1 MKNNIKKTYHNNRI
15 INELTN
21 NTTNSKQISCLGLT
35 GSSKAFVVASISDI
49 IGGQNFIICSDKE
62 QAAYFYNDLE
72 NIFEEKEL
80 DYSKKR
86 VLFYPTSYKRPY
98 EPEKSDSTNILSRTE
113 VLQRLS
119 SSDRKTIVVTY
130 PEALSEKV
138 ITRKTMNNN
147 TFKLSV
153 GDNISLDVLTD
164 KLADLNFE
172 HVDFVVEPGQFAIR
186 GGIVDVFS
194 FSNDYPYRI
203 EFFGDEIDSIRSFNP
218 IDQLSIEKLKDI
230 VLIPNLQDH
239 NEGYERESIFQFLKK
254 QSIIWIEE
262 GHCLEERINDEYKK
276 AVGVFDNLQSTDYGQ
291 QTSSKVTN
299 KIENPETIFAKGE
312 EIISQLDNFK
322 TISFGNFI
330 NKDEETSIFFNT
342 APQPSFNKNFDL
354 LLTDINSLKSEGY
367 TIYCFSESKKQLERI
382 QSILND
388 MQPKEERLKAKGKG
402 EKDDTDFDGYFIPV
416 NYSIQAGFIDR
427 DMKICCYTDH
437 QIFERYHRFRLRE
450 GFASSQALTIKE
462 LYDLKPGDF
471 VTHINYGIGRF
482 DGLEIIDNNG
492 RQQEAMRLIYQNGDL
507 LYVSIHS
514 LHRISKYS
522 GKDGMQPTLSKL
534 GSNSWNKLKEK
545 TKSRVK
551 DIARELIK
559 LYAERKNS
567 KGFQFM
573 PDTYLQTELEASF
586 MYEDTTDQLKAT
598 VDVKRDMESTT
609 PMDRLICG
617 DVGFGKTEIAIRAA
631 FKAVCDSK
639 QVAVLVPT
647 TVLALQHYQTFCKRL
662 KGFPVNID
670 YINRFKTAKEQKKT
684 IEDVKNGRI
693 DIIIGTHSII
703 GKNVSFKDLGLL
715 IIDEEQKF
723 GVSAKEKLK
732 QLQTNVDTLTLTAT
746 PIPRTLQF
754 SMMGARDMSIIK
766 TAPPNRQPVETE
778 LHTFNPEIIRDA
790 IQYELARDGQVFFVH
805 NRVQNIQEVCDMIT
819 TYVPGVRVGVA
830 HGQME
835 GSKLEQIMLDFIDEK
850 YDVLLSTTI
859 IEAGLDIP
867 NANTIIINEAQN
879 FGLSDLHQLRGR
891 VGRSNKKAFCYLLAP
906 PLNILS
912 DEARKRLR
920 AIEDFSDLGSG
931 FNIALRDLDIRGAGN
946 LLGAEQSGFI
956 NDIGFETYHKI
967 LDEAILE
974 LKETEFKDIFE
985 GELKDKKFV
994 SDCVFESDLEILIPY
1009 EYVDSSA
1016 ERISLYTEL
1025 DHIQNEEGLI
1035 RFTDKLTDRFG
1046 QIPPQTEDLLNTM
1059 RLRWLARDLGFEK
1072 ITLKHKIM
1080 TAYLVSNQESEYYQT
1095 DTFMKII
1102 RYAAS
1107 HQRRCKVKELNGKNI
1122 LYIDSVTNV
1131 GEALSVVRDI
1141 STLC

>member
-1 MKNNIKKTYHNNRI
+1 MKNKIKKLYHNNHN
-15 INELTN
+15 INNLANSITN
-21 NTTNSKQISCLGLT
+21 NKHVSCLGLI
-35 GSSKAFVVASISDI
+35 GSSKAFIVATTSDI

-62 QAAYFYNDLE
+62 RAAYFYNDLE
-72 NIFEEKEL
+72 NYYEEKEA

-98 EPEKSDSTNILSRTE
+98 EPEKADNTYILSRTE

-119 SSDRKTIVVTY
+119 SSDRKAIVVTY

-138 ITRKTMNNN
+138 ITRKTMSNNA
-147 TFKLSV
+147 FKLSV
-153 GDNISLDVLTD
+153 ADNISIDSLTD
-164 KLADLNFE
+164 NLVELNFE

-230 VLIPNLQDH
+230 ILIPNLQDY
-239 NEGYERESIFQFLKK
+239 NEEYERESILQFLKK
-254 QSIIWIEE
+254 QSTIWIEE
-262 GHCLEERINDEYKK
+262 GHCLEEKINNEYDK
-276 AVGVFDNLQSTDYGQ
+276 AIEVFNRLQS
-291 QTSSKVTN
+291 SSKDSN
-299 KIENPETIFAKGE
+299 NIENPEVIFTKGD
-312 EIISQLDNFK
+312 EIITQLDNFK

-330 NKDEETSIFFNT
+330 NKDEDTSIVFNT

-354 LLTDINSLKSEGY
+354 LLKDINNLKSEGY
-367 TIYCFSESKKQLERI
+367 TVYCFSESKKQLERI

-388 MQPKEERLKAKGKG
+388 MQPKDERQKAKDKG
-402 EKDDTDFDGYFIPV
+402 QKDDTDFDDYFIPV

-462 LYDLKPGDF
+462 LYDLKPGDY

-492 RQQEAMRLIYQNGDL
+492 KQQEAMRLIYQNGDL

-522 GKDGMQPTLSKL
+522 GKDGSQPTLSKL

-586 MYEDTTDQLKAT
+586 MYEDTADQLKAT
-598 VDVKRDMESTT
+598 VDVKRDMESET

-1035 RFTDKLTDRFG
+1035 RFTNNLTDRFG

-1072 ITLKHKIM
+1072 ITLKNKIM

-1122 LYIDSVTNV
+1122 LYVDAVTNV
-1131 GEALSVVRDI
+1131 AEALKVMRE
-1141 STLC
+1141 TLEL

>member
-1 MKNNIKKTYHNNRI
+1 MKEQIKQFYLNSSNVKR
-15 INELTN
+15 LTD
-21 NTTNSKQISCLGLT
+21 SIDKEEHISCLGLT
-35 GSSKAFVVASISDI
+35 GSARSYVVAASADI
-49 IGGQNFIICSDKE
+49 IGGTSLVICSDKE
-62 QAAYFYNDLE
+62 RAAYFYNDIE
-72 NIFEEKEL
+72 NIFGEKDV

-86 VLFYPTSYKRPY
+86 VLFYPTSYKKPY
-98 EPEKSDSTNILSRTE
+98 EPEKPDNTYILSRTE
-113 VLQRLS
+113 VLQRIS
-119 SSDRKTIVVTY
+119 TSDRKTIIVTY

-138 ITRKTMNNN
+138 ITRKVMNKN
-147 TFKLSV
+147 TFKISV
-153 GDNISLDVLTD
+153 GENISMDKLTD
-164 KLADLNFE
+164 SLVNLNFE
-172 HVDFVVEPGQFAIR
+172 HADFVVEPGQFAIR

-230 VLIPNLQDH
+230 ILIPNLQDY
-239 NEGYERESIFQFLKK
+239 NIKQERESIFQYLKNK
-254 QSIIWIEE
+254 SVIWIEE
-262 GHCLEERINDEYKK
+262 ENSLEEKINKEYDK
-276 AVGVFDNLQSTDYGQ
+276 AVN
-291 QTSSKVTN
+291 
-299 KIENPETIFAKGE
+299 IFNEKEDLEEEPDSIFTRGE
-312 EIISQLDNFK
+312 EIISQLEQLK
-322 TISFGNFI
+322 TITFGNFI
-330 NKDEETSIFFNT
+330 DKKERNSISFNT
-342 APQPSFNKNFDL
+342 TPQPAFNKNFDIL
-354 LLTDINSLKSEGY
+354 LKDINTLKSEGY
-367 TIYCFSESKKQLERI
+367 EIFCFSESKKQLERI

-388 MQPKEERLKAKGKG
+388 IQHLDE
-402 EKDDTDFDGYFIPV
+402 DNSNFTPV
-416 NYSIQAGFIDR
+416 NHSIQSGFIDR
-427 DMKICCYTDH
+427 DLKICCYTDH

-462 LYDLKPGDF
+462 LYDLKPGDY

-492 RQQEAMRLIYQNGDL
+492 KQQEAIRLIYQNGDL

-514 LHRISKYS
+514 LHRISKYCS
-522 GKDGMQPTLSKL
+522 KDGSQPTLSKL

-567 KGFQFM
+567 KGFQYM

-586 MYEDTTDQLKAT
+586 MYEDTADQLKAT
-598 VDVKRDMESTT
+598 VDVKRDMESET

-684 IEDVKNGRI
+684 LEDLKNGRI

-732 QLQTNVDTLTLTAT
+732 QFQTNVDTLTLTAT

-754 SMMGARDMSIIK
+754 SMMGARDMSIIR

-805 NRVQNIQEVCDMIT
+805 NRVQNIQNVCDMIT
-819 TYVPGVRVGVA
+819 SYVPGVRVGVA

-906 PLNILS
+906 PLSTLS
-912 DEARKRLR
+912 DESQKRLR

-985 GELKDKKFV
+985 NELKDKKFV
-994 SDCVFESDLEILIPY
+994 SECVFESDLEILIPN
-1009 EYVDSSA
+1009 EYVESSA

-1025 DHIQNEEGLI
+1025 DHIQNEEGLE
-1035 RFTDKLTDRFG
+1035 RFTNNLADRFG
-1046 QIPPQTEDLLNTM
+1046 QIPHQTEDLLNTM

-1102 RYAAS
+1102 RYAGAN
-1107 HQRRCKVKELNGKNI
+1107 QRRCKVKELNGKNI
-1122 LYIDSVTNV
+1122 VYIDAVTDV
-1131 GEALSVVRDI
+1131 GEALKVLRTIDVS
-1141 STLC
+1141 

>member
-1 MKNNIKKTYHNNRI
+1 MKNKIKKLYHNNHN
-15 INELTN
+15 INDLASSITN
-21 NTTNSKQISCLGLT
+21 NKHVSCLGLI
-35 GSSKAFVVASISDI
+35 GSSKAFIVATTSDI

-62 QAAYFYNDLE
+62 RAAYFYNDLE
-72 NIFEEKEL
+72 NYYEEKEA

-98 EPEKSDSTNILSRTE
+98 EPEKADNTYILSRTE

-119 SSDRKTIVVTY
+119 SSDRKAIVVTY

-138 ITRKTMNNN
+138 ITRKTMSNN

-153 GDNISLDVLTD
+153 ADNISIDTLTD
-164 KLADLNFE
+164 NLVELNFE

-230 VLIPNLQDH
+230 ILIPNLQDY
-239 NEGYERESIFQFLKK
+239 NEEYERESILQFLKK
-254 QSIIWIEE
+254 QSTIWIEE
-262 GHCLEERINDEYKK
+262 GHCLEEKINNEYDK
-276 AVGVFDNLQSTDYGQ
+276 AIEVFNRLQS
-291 QTSSKVTN
+291 SSKDSN
-299 KIENPETIFAKGE
+299 NIENPEVIFTKGD
-312 EIISQLDNFK
+312 EIITQLDNFK

-330 NKDEETSIFFNT
+330 NKDKETSIVFNT

-354 LLTDINSLKSEGY
+354 LLKDINNLKSEGY

-388 MQPKEERLKAKGKG
+388 MQPKDERQGQ
-402 EKDDTDFDGYFIPV
+402 KDDTDFDDYFIPI

-462 LYDLKPGDF
+462 LYDLKPGDY

-492 RQQEAMRLIYQNGDL
+492 KQQEAMRLIYQNGDL

-522 GKDGMQPTLSKL
+522 SKDGSQPTLSKL

-586 MYEDTTDQLKAT
+586 MYEDTADQLKAT
-598 VDVKRDMESTT
+598 VDVKRDMESET

-662 KGFPVNID
+662 KGFPVNIN

-1035 RFTDKLTDRFG
+1035 RFTNNLTDRFG

-1072 ITLKHKIM
+1072 ITLKNKIM

-1122 LYIDSVTNV
+1122 LYVDAVTNV
-1131 GEALSVVRDI
+1131 AEALKVMRE
-1141 STLC
+1141 TLEL

>member
-1 MKNNIKKTYHNNRI
+1 MKEQIKQIYLNSSNVKR
-15 INELTN
+15 LTD
-21 NTTNSKQISCLGLT
+21 SLDKEEHISCLGLT
-35 GSSKAFVVASISDI
+35 GSARSYVVAASADI
-49 IGGQNFIICSDKE
+49 IGGTSLVICSDKE
-62 QAAYFYNDLE
+62 RAAYFYNDIE
-72 NIFEEKEL
+72 NIFGEKDV

-86 VLFYPTSYKRPY
+86 VLFYPTSYKKPY
-98 EPEKSDSTNILSRTE
+98 EPEKPDNTYILSRTE
-113 VLQRLS
+113 VLQRIS
-119 SSDRKTIVVTY
+119 TSDRKTIIVTY

-138 ITRKTMNNN
+138 ITRKVMNKN
-147 TFKLSV
+147 TFKISV
-153 GDNISLDVLTD
+153 GENISMDKLTD
-164 KLADLNFE
+164 SLVNLNFE
-172 HVDFVVEPGQFAIR
+172 HADFVVEPGQFAIR

-230 VLIPNLQDH
+230 ILIPNLQDY
-239 NEGYERESIFQFLKK
+239 NIKQERESIFQYLKNK
-254 QSIIWIEE
+254 SVIWIEE
-262 GHCLEERINDEYKK
+262 ENSLEEKINKEYYK
-276 AVGVFDNLQSTDYGQ
+276 AVN
-291 QTSSKVTN
+291 
-299 KIENPETIFAKGE
+299 IFNEKEDLEEEPDSIFTRGE
-312 EIISQLDNFK
+312 EIISQLEQLK
-322 TISFGNFI
+322 TITFGNFI
-330 NKDEETSIFFNT
+330 DKKERNSISFNT
-342 APQPSFNKNFDL
+342 TPQPAFNKNFDIL
-354 LLTDINSLKSEGY
+354 LKDINTLKSEGY
-367 TIYCFSESKKQLERI
+367 EIFCFSESKKQLERI

-388 MQPKEERLKAKGKG
+388 IQHLDE
-402 EKDDTDFDGYFIPV
+402 DNSNFTPV
-416 NYSIQAGFIDR
+416 NHSIQSGFIDR
-427 DMKICCYTDH
+427 DLKICCYTDH

-492 RQQEAMRLIYQNGDL
+492 KQQEAIRLIYQNGDL

-514 LHRISKYS
+514 LHRISKYCS
-522 GKDGMQPTLSKL
+522 KDGSQPTLSKL

-567 KGFQFM
+567 KGFQYM

-586 MYEDTTDQLKAT
+586 MYEDTADQLKAT
-598 VDVKRDMESTT
+598 VDVKRDMESET

-684 IEDVKNGRI
+684 LEDLKNGRI

-732 QLQTNVDTLTLTAT
+732 QFQTNVDTLTLTAT

-754 SMMGARDMSIIK
+754 SMMGARDMSIIR

-805 NRVQNIQEVCDMIT
+805 NRVQNIQNVCDMIT
-819 TYVPGVRVGVA
+819 SYVPGVRVGVA

-906 PLNILS
+906 PLSTLS
-912 DEARKRLR
+912 DESQKRLR

-985 GELKDKKFV
+985 NELKDKKFV
-994 SDCVFESDLEILIPY
+994 SECVFESDLEILIPN
-1009 EYVDSSA
+1009 EYVESSA

-1025 DHIQNEEGLI
+1025 DHIQNEEGLE
-1035 RFTDKLTDRFG
+1035 RFTNNLADRFG
-1046 QIPPQTEDLLNTM
+1046 QIPHQTEDLLNTM

-1102 RYAAS
+1102 RYAGAN
-1107 HQRRCKVKELNGKNI
+1107 QRHCKVKELNGKNI
-1122 LYIDSVTNV
+1122 VYIDAVTDV
-1131 GEALSVVRDI
+1131 GEALKVLRTIDVS
-1141 STLC
+1141 

>member
-1 MKNNIKKTYHNNRI
+1 M
-15 INELTN
+15 TN
-21 NTTNSKQISCLGLT
+21 NKHVSCLGLI
-35 GSSKAFVVASISDI
+35 GSSKAFIVATTSDI

-62 QAAYFYNDLE
+62 RAAYFYNDLE
-72 NIFEEKEL
+72 NYYEEKEA

-98 EPEKSDSTNILSRTE
+98 EPEKADNTYILSRTE

-138 ITRKTMNNN
+138 ITRKTMSNN

-153 GDNISLDVLTD
+153 ADNISIDSLTD
-164 KLADLNFE
+164 NLVELNFE

-230 VLIPNLQDH
+230 ILIPNLQDY
-239 NEGYERESIFQFLKK
+239 NEEYERESILQFLKK
-254 QSIIWIEE
+254 QSTIWIEE
-262 GHCLEERINDEYKK
+262 GHCLEEKINNEYEK
-276 AVGVFDNLQSTDYGQ
+276 AIEVFNRLQS
-291 QTSSKVTN
+291 SSKDYN
-299 KIENPETIFAKGE
+299 NIENPEVIFTKGD
-312 EIISQLDNFK
+312 EIITQLDNFK

-330 NKDEETSIFFNT
+330 NKDKETSIVFNT
-342 APQPSFNKNFDL
+342 TPQPSFNKNFDL
-354 LLTDINSLKSEGY
+354 LLKDINNLKSEGY
-367 TIYCFSESKKQLERI
+367 TVYCFSESKKQLERI

-388 MQPKEERLKAKGKG
+388 MQPKDERLKAKGKG
-402 EKDDTDFDGYFIPV
+402 QKDDTDFDDYFIPV

-462 LYDLKPGDF
+462 LYDLKPGDY

-492 RQQEAMRLIYQNGDL
+492 KQQEAMRLIYQNGDL

-522 GKDGMQPTLSKL
+522 GKDGSQPTLSKL

-586 MYEDTTDQLKAT
+586 MYEDTADQLKAT
-598 VDVKRDMESTT
+598 VDVKRDMESET

-647 TVLALQHYQTFCKRL
+647 TVLALQHYQTFSKRL

-754 SMMGARDMSIIK
+754 SMMGARDTSIIK

-1035 RFTDKLTDRFG
+1035 RFTNNLTDRFG

-1072 ITLKHKIM
+1072 ITLKNKIM

-1122 LYIDSVTNV
+1122 LYVDAVTNV
-1131 GEALSVVRDI
+1131 AEALKVMRE
-1141 STLC
+1141 TLEL

>member
-1 MKNNIKKTYHNNRI
+1 MKEQIKQFYLNSPIIKK
-15 INELTN
+15 LTN
-21 NTTNSKQISCLGLT
+21 LLESKEHISCLGLI
-35 GSSKAFVVASISDI
+35 GSAKSFVVAATADI
-49 IGGQNFIICSDKE
+49 LGGHNFVICSDKE
-62 QAAYFYNDLE
+62 RAAYFYNDLE
-72 NIFEEKEL
+72 NIFGEKDA

-86 VLFYPTSYKRPY
+86 ILFYPTSYKRPY
-98 EPEKSDSTNILSRTE
+98 EPEKTDNTYILSRTE
-113 VLQRLS
+113 VLQRIT

-138 ITRKTMNNN
+138 VTRKAMSKS
-147 TFKLSV
+147 TFKISV
-153 GDNISLDVLTD
+153 GENISIDELTD
-164 KLADLNFE
+164 KLVNFNFE

-218 IDQLSIEKLKDI
+218 IDQLSIERLKDI
-230 VLIPNLQDH
+230 ILIPNLQDH
-239 NEGYERESIFQFLKK
+239 SADYEKESIFQFLKNK
-254 QSIIWIEE
+254 STIWIEE
-262 GHCLEERINDEYKK
+262 EHSLEEKIKTEYNKACDIFNQQSSND
-276 AVGVFDNLQSTDYGQ
+276 
-291 QTSSKVTN
+291 N
-299 KIENPETIFAKGE
+299 KFENPELIFSQGN
-312 EIISQLDNFK
+312 EIVAQLKNFN

-330 NKDEETSIFFNT
+330 NKNENAIVEFST
-342 APQPSFNKNFDL
+342 APQPAFSKNFDML
-354 LLTDINSLKSEGY
+354 LKDIKDLKNDGFD
-367 TIYCFSESKKQLERI
+367 IYCFSESKKQLERI

-388 MQPKEERLKAKGKG
+388 IQHLDEGNSNFTP
-402 EKDDTDFDGYFIPV
+402 I
-416 NYSIQAGFIDR
+416 NHSIQAGFIDK
-427 DMKICCYTDH
+427 DLKICCYTDH

-482 DGLEIIDNNG
+482 DGLEIIENNG
-492 RQQEAMRLIYQNGDL
+492 KQQEAMRLIYQNGDI

-522 GKDGMQPTLSKL
+522 SKDGSQPTLSKL
-534 GSNSWNKLKEK
+534 GSSSWNKLKEK

-567 KGFQFM
+567 KGFQYM

-586 MYEDTTDQLKAT
+586 MYEDTADQLKAT
-598 VDVKRDMESTT
+598 VDVKRDMESET

-662 KGFPVNID
+662 KGFPANID
-670 YINRFKTAKEQKKT
+670 YINRFKTPKEQKKT
-684 IEDVKNGRI
+684 IEGIKNGHI

-732 QLQTNVDTLTLTAT
+732 QFQTNVDTLTLTAT

-766 TAPPNRQPVETE
+766 TPPPNRQPVETE

-805 NRVQNIQEVCDMIT
+805 NRVQNIQDVCDMIMS
-819 TYVPGVRVGVA
+819 YVPGVRVGVA

-835 GSKLEQIMLDFIDEK
+835 SSKLEQIMLDFIDEK

-891 VGRSNKKAFCYLLAP
+891 VGRSNKKAFCYLLSP
-906 PLNILS
+906 PLATLS
-912 DEARKRLR
+912 DEAGKRLR
-920 AIEDFSDLGSG
+920 ALEDFSDLGSG

-985 GELKDKKFV
+985 SELKDKKFD
-994 SDCVFESDLEILIPY
+994 SECVFESDLEILIPN

-1025 DHIQNEEGLI
+1025 DHIQNEEGLV
-1035 RFTDKLTDRFG
+1035 RFTANLTDRFG
-1046 QIPPQTEDLLNTM
+1046 QIPNQTEDLLNTM
-1059 RLRWLARDLGFEK
+1059 RLRWIARDLGFEK
-1072 ITLKHKIM
+1072 ITLKNKIM
-1080 TAYLVSNQESEYYQT
+1080 TAYLISNQESEYYQT

-1122 LYIDSVTNV
+1122 LYVDAVPNV
-1131 GEALSVVRDI
+1131 GEALKVVRSIDAD
-1141 STLC
+1141 C

>member
-1 MKNNIKKTYHNNRI
+1 MKEQIKQFYLNSSNVKR
-15 INELTN
+15 LTD
-21 NTTNSKQISCLGLT
+21 SLDKEEHVSCLGLT
-35 GSSKAFVVASISDI
+35 GSARSYVVAASADI
-49 IGGQNFIICSDKE
+49 IGGTSLVICSDKE
-62 QAAYFYNDLE
+62 RAAYFYNDIE
-72 NIFEEKEL
+72 NIFGEKDV

-86 VLFYPTSYKRPY
+86 VLFYPTSYKKPY
-98 EPEKSDSTNILSRTE
+98 EPEKPDNTYILSRTE
-113 VLQRLS
+113 VLQRIS
-119 SSDRKTIVVTY
+119 TSDRKTIIVTY

-138 ITRKTMNNN
+138 ITRKVMNKN
-147 TFKLSV
+147 TFKISV
-153 GDNISLDVLTD
+153 GENISMDKLTD
-164 KLADLNFE
+164 SLVNLNFE
-172 HVDFVVEPGQFAIR
+172 HADFVVEPGQFAIR

-230 VLIPNLQDH
+230 ILIPNLQDY
-239 NEGYERESIFQFLKK
+239 NIKQERESIFQYLKNK
-254 QSIIWIEE
+254 SVIWIEE
-262 GHCLEERINDEYKK
+262 ENSLEEKINKEYDK
-276 AVGVFDNLQSTDYGQ
+276 AVN
-291 QTSSKVTN
+291 
-299 KIENPETIFAKGE
+299 IFNEKEDLEEEPDSIFTRGE
-312 EIISQLDNFK
+312 EIISQLEQLK
-322 TISFGNFI
+322 TITFGNFI
-330 NKDEETSIFFNT
+330 DKKERNSISFNT
-342 APQPSFNKNFDL
+342 TPQPAFNKNFDIL
-354 LLTDINSLKSEGY
+354 LKDINTLKSEGY
-367 TIYCFSESKKQLERI
+367 EIFCFSESKKQLERI

-388 MQPKEERLKAKGKG
+388 IQHLDE
-402 EKDDTDFDGYFIPV
+402 DNSNFTPV
-416 NYSIQAGFIDR
+416 NHAIQSGFIDR

-492 RQQEAMRLIYQNGDL
+492 KQQEAIRLIYQNGDL

-514 LHRISKYS
+514 LHRISKYCS
-522 GKDGMQPTLSKL
+522 KDGSQPTLSKL

-567 KGFQFM
+567 KGFQYM

-586 MYEDTTDQLKAT
+586 MYEDTADQLKAT
-598 VDVKRDMESTT
+598 VDVKRDMESET

-684 IEDVKNGRI
+684 LEDLKNGRI

-732 QLQTNVDTLTLTAT
+732 QFQTNVDTLTLTAT

-754 SMMGARDMSIIK
+754 SMMGARDMSIIR

-805 NRVQNIQEVCDMIT
+805 NRVQNIQNVCDMIT
-819 TYVPGVRVGVA
+819 SYVPGVRVGVA

-906 PLNILS
+906 PLSTLS
-912 DEARKRLR
+912 DESQKRLR

-985 GELKDKKFV
+985 NELKDKKFV
-994 SDCVFESDLEILIPY
+994 SECVFESDLEILIPN
-1009 EYVDSSA
+1009 EYVESSA

-1025 DHIQNEEGLI
+1025 DHIQNEEGLE
-1035 RFTDKLTDRFG
+1035 RFTNNLADRFG
-1046 QIPPQTEDLLNTM
+1046 QIPHQTEDLLNTM

-1102 RYAAS
+1102 RYAGS
-1107 HQRRCKVKELNGKNI
+1107 NQRRCKVKELNGKNI
-1122 LYIDSVTNV
+1122 VYIDAVTDV
-1131 GEALSVVRDI
+1131 GEALKVLRTIDVS
-1141 STLC
+1141 

>member
-1 MKNNIKKTYHNNRI
+1 M
-15 INELTN
+15 
-21 NTTNSKQISCLGLT
+21 
-35 GSSKAFVVASISDI
+35 
-49 IGGQNFIICSDKE
+49 DK
-62 QAAYFYNDLE
+62 F
-72 NIFEEKEL
+72 
-80 DYSKKR
+80 
-86 VLFYPTSYKRPY
+86 T
-98 EPEKSDSTNILSRTE
+98 DSLVN
-113 VLQRLS
+113 
-119 SSDRKTIVVTY
+119 
-130 PEALSEKV
+130 
-138 ITRKTMNNN
+138 
-147 TFKLSV
+147 
-153 GDNISLDVLTD
+153 
-164 KLADLNFE
+164 LNFE
-172 HVDFVVEPGQFAIR
+172 HADFVVEPGQFAIR

-230 VLIPNLQDH
+230 ILIPNLQDY
-239 NEGYERESIFQFLKK
+239 NIKQERESIFQYLKNK
-254 QSIIWIEE
+254 SVIWIEE
-262 GHCLEERINDEYKK
+262 ENSLEEKINNEYDK
-276 AVGVFDNLQSTDYGQ
+276 AVN
-291 QTSSKVTN
+291 
-299 KIENPETIFAKGE
+299 IFNEKEDLEEEPDSIFTRGE
-312 EIISQLDNFK
+312 EIISQLEHLK
-322 TISFGNFI
+322 TITFGNFI
-330 NKDEETSIFFNT
+330 DKKERNSISFNT
-342 APQPSFNKNFDL
+342 TPQPAFNKNFDIL
-354 LLTDINSLKSEGY
+354 LKDINTLKSEGY
-367 TIYCFSESKKQLERI
+367 EIFCFSESKKQLERI

-388 MQPKEERLKAKGKG
+388 IQHLDE
-402 EKDDTDFDGYFIPV
+402 DNSNFTPV
-416 NYSIQAGFIDR
+416 NHSIQSGFIDR
-427 DMKICCYTDH
+427 DLKICCYTDH

-492 RQQEAMRLIYQNGDL
+492 KQQEAIRLIYQNGDL

-514 LHRISKYS
+514 LHRISKYCS
-522 GKDGMQPTLSKL
+522 KDGSQPTLSKL

-567 KGFQFM
+567 KGFQYM

-586 MYEDTTDQLKAT
+586 MYEDTADQLKAT
-598 VDVKRDMESTT
+598 VDVKRDMESET

-684 IEDVKNGRI
+684 LEDLKNGRI

-732 QLQTNVDTLTLTAT
+732 QFQTNVDTLTLTAT

-754 SMMGARDMSIIK
+754 SMMGARDMSIIR

-805 NRVQNIQEVCDMIT
+805 NRVQNIQNVCDMIT
-819 TYVPGVRVGVA
+819 SYVPGVRVGVA

-906 PLNILS
+906 PLSTLS
-912 DEARKRLR
+912 DESQKRLR

-931 FNIALRDLDIRGAGN
+931 FNIAMRDLDIRGAGN

-985 GELKDKKFV
+985 NELNDKKFV
-994 SDCVFESDLEILIPY
+994 SECVFESDLEILIPN
-1009 EYVDSSA
+1009 EYVESSA

-1025 DHIQNEEGLI
+1025 DHIQNEEGLE
-1035 RFTDKLTDRFG
+1035 RFTNNITDRFG
-1046 QIPPQTEDLLNTM
+1046 QIPHQTEDLLNTM

-1080 TAYLVSNQESEYYQT
+1080 TAYLVSNQDSEYYQT

-1102 RYAAS
+1102 RYAGAN
-1107 HQRRCKVKELNGKNI
+1107 QRRCKVKELNGKNI
-1122 LYIDSVTNV
+1122 VYIDAVTNV
-1131 GEALSVVRDI
+1131 GEALKVLRTIDVS
-1141 STLC
+1141 

>member
-1 MKNNIKKTYHNNRI
+1 MKEQIKQFYLNSSNVKR
-15 INELTN
+15 LTD
-21 NTTNSKQISCLGLT
+21 SIDKEEHISCLGLT
-35 GSSKAFVVASISDI
+35 GSARSYVVAASADI
-49 IGGQNFIICSDKE
+49 IGGTSLVICSDKE
-62 QAAYFYNDLE
+62 RAAYFYNDIE
-72 NIFEEKEL
+72 NIFGEKDV

-86 VLFYPTSYKRPY
+86 VLFYPTSYKKPY
-98 EPEKSDSTNILSRTE
+98 EPEKPDNTYILSRTE
-113 VLQRLS
+113 VLQRIS
-119 SSDRKTIVVTY
+119 TSDRKTIIVTY

-138 ITRKTMNNN
+138 ITRKVMNKN
-147 TFKLSV
+147 TFKISV
-153 GDNISLDVLTD
+153 GENISMDKLTD
-164 KLADLNFE
+164 SLVNLNFE
-172 HVDFVVEPGQFAIR
+172 HADFVVEPGQFAIR

-230 VLIPNLQDH
+230 ILIPNLQDY
-239 NEGYERESIFQFLKK
+239 NIKQERESIFQYLKNK
-254 QSIIWIEE
+254 SVIWIEE
-262 GHCLEERINDEYKK
+262 ENSLEEKINKEYDK
-276 AVGVFDNLQSTDYGQ
+276 AVN
-291 QTSSKVTN
+291 
-299 KIENPETIFAKGE
+299 IFNEKEDLEEEPDSIFTRGE
-312 EIISQLDNFK
+312 EIISQLEQLR
-322 TISFGNFI
+322 TITFGNFI
-330 NKDEETSIFFNT
+330 DKKERNSISFNT
-342 APQPSFNKNFDL
+342 TPQPAFNKNFDIL
-354 LLTDINSLKSEGY
+354 LKDINTLKSEGY
-367 TIYCFSESKKQLERI
+367 EIFCFSESKKQLERI

-388 MQPKEERLKAKGKG
+388 IQHLDE
-402 EKDDTDFDGYFIPV
+402 DNSNFTPV
-416 NYSIQAGFIDR
+416 NHSIQSGFIDR
-427 DMKICCYTDH
+427 DLKICCYTDH

-462 LYDLKPGDF
+462 LYDLKPGDY

-492 RQQEAMRLIYQNGDL
+492 KQQEAIRLIYQNGDL

-514 LHRISKYS
+514 LHRISKYCS
-522 GKDGMQPTLSKL
+522 KDGSQPTLSKL

-567 KGFQFM
+567 KGFQYM

-586 MYEDTTDQLKAT
+586 MYEDTADQLKAT
-598 VDVKRDMESTT
+598 VDVKRDMESET

-684 IEDVKNGRI
+684 LEDLKNGRI

-732 QLQTNVDTLTLTAT
+732 QFQTNVDTLTLTAT

-754 SMMGARDMSIIK
+754 SMMGARDMSIIR

-805 NRVQNIQEVCDMIT
+805 NRVQNIQNVCDMIT
-819 TYVPGVRVGVA
+819 SYVPGVRVGVA

-906 PLNILS
+906 PLSTLS
-912 DEARKRLR
+912 DESQKRLR

-985 GELKDKKFV
+985 NELKDKKFV
-994 SDCVFESDLEILIPY
+994 SECVFESDLEILIPN
-1009 EYVDSSA
+1009 EYVESSA

-1025 DHIQNEEGLI
+1025 DHIQNEEGLE
-1035 RFTDKLTDRFG
+1035 RFTNNLADRFG
-1046 QIPPQTEDLLNTM
+1046 QIPHQTEDLLNTM

-1102 RYAAS
+1102 RYAGAN
-1107 HQRRCKVKELNGKNI
+1107 QRRCKVKELNGKNI
-1122 LYIDSVTNV
+1122 VYIDAVTDV
-1131 GEALSVVRDI
+1131 GEALKVLRTIDVS
-1141 STLC
+1141 

>member
-1 MKNNIKKTYHNNRI
+1 MKEQIKQFYLNSNNV
-15 INELTN
+15 NELAN
-21 NTTNSKQISCLGLT
+21 ILDIKDHICCLGLV
-35 GSSKAFVVASISDI
+35 GSAKSYVVTSCAEIISGI
-49 IGGQNFIICSDKE
+49 NVVICSDKE
-62 QAAYFYNDLE
+62 RAAYFYNDIE
-72 NIFEEKEL
+72 NILGEKDI

-86 VLFYPTSYKRPY
+86 VLFYPTSYKKPY
-98 EPEKSDSTNILSRTE
+98 EPEKPDNTYILSRTE
-113 VLQRLS
+113 VLQRIS
-119 SSDRKTIVVTY
+119 SSERKTIIVTY

-138 ITRKTMNNN
+138 ITRKVMNKN
-147 TFKLSV
+147 TFKISV
-153 GDNISLDVLTD
+153 GENISMDKLTD
-164 KLADLNFE
+164 ALVNLNFE
-172 HVDFVVEPGQFAIR
+172 HADFVVEPGQFAIR

-218 IDQLSIEKLKDI
+218 IDQLSIEKLRDI
-230 VLIPNLQDH
+230 ILIPNLQDH
-239 NEGYERESIFQFLKK
+239 NVKQDRESIFQYLKNK
-254 QSIIWIEE
+254 AVIWIEE
-262 GHCLEERINDEYKK
+262 ENSLEEKINNEYDK
-276 AVGVFDNLQSTDYGQ
+276 AVNIFNEKDDLA
-291 QTSSKVTN
+291 
-299 KIENPETIFAKGE
+299 EEPESIFTKGD
-312 EIISQLDNFK
+312 EIISQINDFK

-330 NKDEETSIFFNT
+330 DKKERVSISFN
-342 APQPSFNKNFDL
+342 ASPQPAFNKNFDML
-354 LLTDINSLKSEGY
+354 LKDINSLKSEGY
-367 TIYCFSESKKQLERI
+367 KIFCFSESKKQLERI

-388 MQPKEERLKAKGKG
+388 LQQLDEDNSNFTP
-402 EKDDTDFDGYFIPV
+402 I
-416 NYSIQAGFIDR
+416 NHSIQAGFIDR
-427 DMKICCYTDH
+427 DLKICCYTDH

-462 LYDLKPGDF
+462 LYDLKPGDY

-492 RQQEAMRLIYQNGDL
+492 KQQEAMRLIYQNGDL

-514 LHRISKYS
+514 LHRISRYS
-522 GKDGMQPTLSKL
+522 SKDGAQPTLSKL
-534 GSNSWNKLKEK
+534 GSSSWNKLKEK

-559 LYAERKNS
+559 LYAERKQS
-567 KGFQFM
+567 KGFQYM

-586 MYEDTTDQLKAT
+586 MYEDTADQLKAT
-598 VDVKRDMESTT
+598 VDVKRDMESET

-684 IEDVKNGRI
+684 LEDLKNGHV

-703 GKNVSFKDLGLL
+703 GKNVAFKDLGLL

-732 QLQTNVDTLTLTAT
+732 QFQTNVDTLTLTAT

-766 TAPPNRQPVETE
+766 TPPPNRQPVETE

-805 NRVQNIQEVCDMIT
+805 NRVQNIQNVCDMIT
-819 TYVPGVRVGVA
+819 SYVPGVRVGVA

-906 PLNILS
+906 PLSTLS
-912 DEARKRLR
+912 DEAHKRLR

-985 GELKDKKFV
+985 NDLKDKKFV
-994 SDCVFESDLEILIPY
+994 SECVFESDLEILIPN
-1009 EYVDSSA
+1009 EYVESSA

-1025 DHIQNEEGLI
+1025 DHIQNEEGLV
-1035 RFTDKLTDRFG
+1035 RFTNNITDRFG
-1046 QIPPQTEDLLNTM
+1046 QVPPQTEDLLNTM

-1107 HQRRCKVKELNGKNI
+1107 HQKRCKVKELNGKNI
-1122 LYIDSVTNV
+1122 LYVDAVTNV
-1131 GEALSVVRDI
+1131 GEALKVLRTIESDFE
-1141 STLC
+1141 L

>member
-1 MKNNIKKTYHNNRI
+1 MKEQIKQFYLNSPNVKS
-15 INELTN
+15 LTN
-21 NTTNSKQISCLGLT
+21 ILDSENHISCLGLI
-35 GSSKAFVVASISDI
+35 GSARSFVVAATADI
-49 IGGQNFIICSDKE
+49 IGGLNFIICSDKE
-62 QAAYFYNDLE
+62 KAAYFYNDLE
-72 NIFEEKEL
+72 NILGEKDA

-86 VLFYPTSYKRPY
+86 ILFYPTSYKKPY
-98 EPEKSDSTNILSRTE
+98 EPEKPDNTYILSRTE
-113 VLQRLS
+113 ALQRIT
-119 SSDRKTIVVTY
+119 SSDRKTIIVSY

-138 ITRKTMNNN
+138 ITRKVMNKN

-153 GDNISLDVLTD
+153 GENISMDELTD
-164 KLADLNFE
+164 RLVNFDFE

-203 EFFGDEIDSIRSFNP
+203 EFFGDEVDSIRSFNP

-230 VLIPNLQDH
+230 ILIPNLQH
-239 NEGYERESIFQFLKK
+239 YKEEQERETILQFLKNR
-254 QSIIWIEE
+254 STIWIEDE
-262 GHCLEERINDEYKK
+262 HSLEEKINVEYGK
-276 AVGVFDNLQSTDYGQ
+276 AYDIFCQQSAVSNQ
-291 QTSSKVTN
+291 PSAIIKL
-299 KIENPETIFAKGE
+299 ENPEIIFTKGKD
-312 EIISQLDNFK
+312 IVSQLSNFK

-330 NKDEETSIFFNT
+330 NKNKNSIVEFNT
-342 APQPSFNKNFDL
+342 APQPAFSKNFDML
-354 LLTDINSLKSEGY
+354 LKDINEFKSEGFE
-367 TIYCFSESKKQLERI
+367 IFCFSESKKQLERI

-388 MQPKEERLKAKGKG
+388 IQQLDEDNSNFTP
-402 EKDDTDFDGYFIPV
+402 I
-416 NYSIQAGFIDR
+416 NHSIQAGFIDK
-427 DMKICCYTDH
+427 DLKICCYTDH

-492 RQQEAMRLIYQNGDL
+492 KQQEAMRLIYQNGDI

-522 GKDGMQPTLSKL
+522 SKDGSQPTLSKL
-534 GSNSWNKLKEK
+534 GSSSWNKLKEK

-567 KGFQFM
+567 KGFQYM

-586 MYEDTTDQLKAT
+586 IYEDTADQLKAT
-598 VDVKRDMESTT
+598 VDVKRDMESET

-662 KGFPVNID
+662 KGFPVTID
-670 YINRFKTAKEQKKT
+670 YINRFKTPKEQKKT
-684 IEDVKNGRI
+684 IEGIKNGHI

-766 TAPPNRQPVETE
+766 TPPPNRQPVETE

-805 NRVQNIQEVCDMIT
+805 NRVQNIQDVCDMIT
-819 TYVPGVRVGVA
+819 SYVPGVRVGVA
-830 HGQME
+830 HGQIE
-835 GSKLEQIMLDFIDEK
+835 GGKLEQIMLDFIDEK

-891 VGRSNKKAFCYLLAP
+891 VGRSNKKAFCYLLSP
-906 PLNILS
+906 PLATLS
-912 DEARKRLR
+912 DEAGKRLR
-920 AIEDFSDLGSG
+920 ALEDFSDLGSG

-985 GELKDKKFV
+985 GELKEKKFV
-994 SDCVFESDLEILIPY
+994 SECVFESDLEILIPN
-1009 EYVDSSA
+1009 EYVESSA

-1025 DHIQNEEGLI
+1025 DHIQNEEGLA
-1035 RFTDKLTDRFG
+1035 RFTSNLTDRFG
-1046 QIPPQTEDLLNTM
+1046 QIPSQTEDLLNTM
-1059 RLRWLARDLGFEK
+1059 KLRWIARDLGFEK
-1072 ITLKHKIM
+1072 ISLKHKIM
-1080 TAYLVSNQESEYYQT
+1080 TAYLVTNQESEYYQT
-1095 DTFMKII
+1095 DIFMKII

-1107 HQRRCKVKELNGKNI
+1107 NQKRCKVKELNGKNI
-1122 LYIDSVTNV
+1122 LYVDAVTNV
-1131 GEALSVVRDI
+1131 GEALDVLNNINLRN
-1141 STLC
+1141 

>member
-1 MKNNIKKTYHNNRI
+1 MKEQIKQFYLNSSNVKR
-15 INELTN
+15 LTD
-21 NTTNSKQISCLGLT
+21 SLDKEEHISCLGLT
-35 GSSKAFVVASISDI
+35 GSARSYVVAASADI
-49 IGGQNFIICSDKE
+49 IGGTSFVICSDKE
-62 QAAYFYNDLE
+62 RAAYFYNDIE
-72 NIFEEKEL
+72 NIFGEKDV

-86 VLFYPTSYKRPY
+86 VLFYPTSYKKPY
-98 EPEKSDSTNILSRTE
+98 EPEKPDNTYILSRTE
-113 VLQRLS
+113 VLQRIS
-119 SSDRKTIVVTY
+119 TSDRKTIIVTY
-130 PEALSEKV
+130 PEALSENV
-138 ITRKTMNNN
+138 ITRKVMNKN
-147 TFKLSV
+147 TFKISV
-153 GDNISLDVLTD
+153 GENISMDKLTD
-164 KLADLNFE
+164 SLVNLNFE
-172 HVDFVVEPGQFAIR
+172 HADFVVEPGQFAIR

-230 VLIPNLQDH
+230 ILIPNLQDY
-239 NEGYERESIFQFLKK
+239 NIKQERESIFQYLKNK
-254 QSIIWIEE
+254 SVIWIEE
-262 GHCLEERINDEYKK
+262 ENSLEEKINKEYDK
-276 AVGVFDNLQSTDYGQ
+276 AVN
-291 QTSSKVTN
+291 
-299 KIENPETIFAKGE
+299 IFNEKEDLEEEPDSIFTRGE
-312 EIISQLDNFK
+312 EIISQLEQLK
-322 TISFGNFI
+322 TITFGNFI
-330 NKDEETSIFFNT
+330 DKKERNSISFNT
-342 APQPSFNKNFDL
+342 TPQPAFNKNFDIL
-354 LLTDINSLKSEGY
+354 LKDINTLKSEGY
-367 TIYCFSESKKQLERI
+367 EIFCFSESKKQLERI

-388 MQPKEERLKAKGKG
+388 IQHLDE
-402 EKDDTDFDGYFIPV
+402 DNSNFTPV
-416 NYSIQAGFIDR
+416 NHSIQSGFIDR
-427 DMKICCYTDH
+427 DLKICCYTDH

-492 RQQEAMRLIYQNGDL
+492 KQQEAIRLIYQNGDL

-514 LHRISKYS
+514 LHRISKYCS
-522 GKDGMQPTLSKL
+522 KDGSQPTLSKL

-567 KGFQFM
+567 KGFQYM

-586 MYEDTTDQLKAT
+586 MYEDTADQLKAT
-598 VDVKRDMESTT
+598 VDVKRDMESET

-684 IEDVKNGRI
+684 LEDLKNGRI

-732 QLQTNVDTLTLTAT
+732 QFQTNVDTLTLTAT

-754 SMMGARDMSIIK
+754 SMMGARDMSIIR

-805 NRVQNIQEVCDMIT
+805 NRVQNIQNVCDMIT
-819 TYVPGVRVGVA
+819 SYVPGVRVGVA

-906 PLNILS
+906 PLSTLS
-912 DEARKRLR
+912 DESQKRLR

-985 GELKDKKFV
+985 NELKDKKFV
-994 SDCVFESDLEILIPY
+994 SECVFESDLEILIPN
-1009 EYVDSSA
+1009 EYVESSA

-1025 DHIQNEEGLI
+1025 DHIQNEEGLE
-1035 RFTDKLTDRFG
+1035 RFTNNLADRFG
-1046 QIPPQTEDLLNTM
+1046 QIPHQTEDLLNTM

-1102 RYAAS
+1102 RYAGAN
-1107 HQRRCKVKELNGKNI
+1107 QRRCKVKELNGKNI
-1122 LYIDSVTNV
+1122 VYIDAVTDV
-1131 GEALSVVRDI
+1131 GEALKVLRTIDVS
-1141 STLC
+1141 

>member
-1 MKNNIKKTYHNNRI
+1 MKNKIKKLYHNNHN
-15 INELTN
+15 INNLANSITN
-21 NTTNSKQISCLGLT
+21 NKHVSCLGLI
-35 GSSKAFVVASISDI
+35 GSSKAFIVATTSDI

-62 QAAYFYNDLE
+62 RAAYFYNDLE
-72 NIFEEKEL
+72 NYYEEKEA

-98 EPEKSDSTNILSRTE
+98 EPEKADNTYILSRTE

-153 GDNISLDVLTD
+153 ADNISIDSLTD
-164 KLADLNFE
+164 NLVELNFE

-230 VLIPNLQDH
+230 ILIPNLQDY
-239 NEGYERESIFQFLKK
+239 NEEYERESILQFLKK
-254 QSIIWIEE
+254 QSTIWIEE
-262 GHCLEERINDEYKK
+262 GHCLEEKINNEYEK
-276 AVGVFDNLQSTDYGQ
+276 AIEIFNRLQS
-291 QTSSKVTN
+291 SSKDYN
-299 KIENPETIFAKGE
+299 NIENPEVIFTKGD
-312 EIISQLDNFK
+312 EIITQLDNFK

-330 NKDEETSIFFNT
+330 NKDKETSIVFNT

-354 LLTDINSLKSEGY
+354 LLKDINNLKSEGY
-367 TIYCFSESKKQLERI
+367 TVYCFSESKKQLERI

-388 MQPKEERLKAKGKG
+388 MQPKEERLKAKDKG
-402 EKDDTDFDGYFIPV
+402 QKDDTDFDDYFIPI

-462 LYDLKPGDF
+462 LYDLKPGDY

-492 RQQEAMRLIYQNGDL
+492 KQQEAMRLIYQNGDL

-522 GKDGMQPTLSKL
+522 GKDGSQPTLSKL

-586 MYEDTTDQLKAT
+586 MYEDTADQLKAT
-598 VDVKRDMESTT
+598 VDVKRDMESET

-684 IEDVKNGRI
+684 IEDVKSGRI

-1035 RFTDKLTDRFG
+1035 RFTNNLTDRFG

-1072 ITLKHKIM
+1072 ITLKNKIM

-1122 LYIDSVTNV
+1122 LYVDAVTNV
-1131 GEALSVVRDI
+1131 AEALKVMRE
-1141 STLC
+1141 TLEL

>member
-1 MKNNIKKTYHNNRI
+1 MKNNIKKLYHNNRI

-21 NTTNSKQISCLGLT
+21 NITNSRHISCLGLT
-35 GSSKAFVVASISDI
+35 GSSKAFVVASVSDI

-98 EPEKSDSTNILSRTE
+98 EPEKVDNTYILSRTE

-138 ITRKTMNNN
+138 ITRKTMSNS

-153 GDNISLDVLTD
+153 GDNISIDALTD

-218 IDQLSIEKLKDI
+218 IDQLSIEKLKEI
-230 VLIPNLQDH
+230 CLIPNLQDY
-239 NEGYERESIFQFLKK
+239 NEDYERESIFQFLKK
-254 QSIIWIEE
+254 QSLIWIEE
-262 GHCLEERINDEYKK
+262 EHCLEERIKNEYEK
-276 AVGVFDNLQSTDYGQ
+276 AVGVFDSLQTTDNGR
-291 QTSSKVTN
+291 QTSSKFGN
-299 KIENPETIFAKGE
+299 DIENPNIIFTKGE
-312 EIISQLDNFK
+312 EIVSQLDNFK

-330 NKDEETSIFFNT
+330 NKEDKNTIIFNT
-342 APQPSFNKNFDL
+342 SPQPSFNKNFDL
-354 LLTDINSLKSEGY
+354 LLKDINNLKSEGY
-367 TIYCFSESKKQLERI
+367 EFFCFSESKKQLERI

-388 MQPKEERLKAKGKG
+388 LQHFDE
-402 EKDDTDFDGYFIPV
+402 DNSDFTPV
-416 NYSIQAGFIDR
+416 SHSIHSGFIDR
-427 DMKICCYTDH
+427 DLKICCYTDH

-492 RQQEAMRLIYQNGDL
+492 KQQEAMRLIYQNGDL

-567 KGFQFM
+567 KGFRFM

-586 MYEDTTDQLKAT
+586 MYEDTADQLKAT
-598 VDVKRDMESTT
+598 VDVKRDMESPT

-684 IEDVKNGRI
+684 IEDLKNGRI

-703 GKNVSFKDLGLL
+703 GKNITFKDLGLL

-819 TYVPGVRVGVA
+819 SYVPGVRVGVA

-891 VGRSNKKAFCYLLAP
+891 VGRSNKKAFCYLLSP
-906 PLNILS
+906 PLTILS

-985 GELKDKKFV
+985 SELKDKKFV

-1035 RFTDKLTDRFG
+1035 RFTNNLTDRFG

-1072 ITLKHKIM
+1072 ITLKNKIM

-1107 HQRRCKVKELNGKNI
+1107 HQRRCRVKELNGKNI
-1122 LYIDSVTNV
+1122 LYVDAVTNV
-1131 GEALSVVRDI
+1131 AEALKVMRE
-1141 STLC
+1141 TLEL